1 MMIPIVDINGQE
13 IVAEYEASGKPLDKW
28 CKEKN
33 IPMTTFL
40 NLRRMRRMNKNHPG
54 FINNQ
59 RQPVTIYYYLLIPNE
74 GAVNM

>member
-1 MMIPIVDINGQE
+1 MVPIVDINVQE
-13 IVAEYEASGKPLDKW
+13 MVAEYEASGKSLDKW

-40 NLRRMRRMNKNHPG
+40 NLRRIHRMNNNHPG

-59 RQPVTIYYYLLIPNE
+59 QQPVMVLFIQRLLR
-74 GAVNM
+74 AMQ